1 MYRWWKKRR
10 TPASSLE
17 FLGILTDMVKM
28 EFSLPETKVKKLRFL
43 LARFLQKRKVL
54 LKEMQS
60 LLGLLPFTCWIMPI
74 GRIFSCQLSLAI
86 SGLKS
91 PYAHIRLSCSLKEN
105 LRVRACFLESY
116 NRRLSFQQEFVS
128 APDFRLFTDAAG
140 SKGFGAIWKTH
151 WCCAALLGRIIGY
164 ARMRPKM

>member
-1 MYRWWKKRR
+1 
-10 TPASSLE
+10 
-17 FLGILTDMVKM
+17 MVKM

-116 NRRLSFQQEFVS
+116 NGRLLFQQEFVS

-151 WCCAALLGRIIGY
+151 WCCAALRCLAGLLDTPGCDQKCSTFGAVPYFGCSGAVGRVFC
-164 ARMRPKM
+164 